1 MITFLKAQAASL
13 SATLVDFGMTFFL
26 SEVARV
32 DFWAASATGNIS
44 GGVVNFLMG
53 RNWVFDATD
62 GKRRKQALRYLLVWN
77 GNLALNA
84 GGVYVATELLHV
96 NDVVAKVTV
105 SLLVGFTYNYFLQ
118 KKYVFR

>member
-13 SATLVDFGMTFFL
+13 GATLVDYVMTFLLF
-26 SEVARV
+26 EAAGV
-32 DFWAASATGNIS
+32 DFWVASATGNIS
-44 GGVVNFLMG
+44 GGVVNFLIG

-62 GKRRKQALRYLLVWN
+62 GKRRKQAFRYLLVWN
-77 GNLALNA
+77 GNLLLNA
-84 GGVYVATELLHV
+84 GGVYVATELVHV
-96 NDVVAKVTV
+96 NEVATKVIV